1 MAITT
6 LEGGVSLIDADYIAP
21 QTAAVYLMRE
31 GDAVAI
37 IETGTAHTTPHV
49 LEALAG
55 IGLGPEAVRYVIP
68 THVHLDHAGGASA
81 LMAACVNATLLCHPR
96 AARHLIDPAKLIAGA
111 EAVYGAERVA
121 QLYGAIAPIPAERV
135 TSMADQTEVK
145 LGARTLTFL
154 DTPGHARHHFCVHD
168 SLTEGVFTGDTFGL
182 AYPDLCTSEGP
193 FLFPTT
199 TPVQFEPDAMCASI
213 TRLQGLSPR
222 QAFLTHFG
230 SVPAGA
236 AQADALIGQVED
248 YCAMARR
255 VAAEVAVGPAR
266 LPALEQALMD
276 YTLAR
281 LAALGGSAH
290 ADPAARLEMDMQL
303 NAQGLEVWLQRQAD

>member
-6 LEGGVSLIDADYIAP
+6 LGGGITLLDADYIAP

-31 GDAVAI
+31 ADEVAI
-37 IETGTAHTTPHV
+37 IETGTAHTTPRV
-49 LEALAG
+49 LEALADL
-55 IGLGPEAVRYVIP
+55 GLGPEAVRYVIP

-81 LMAACVNATLLCHPR
+81 LMAACENAQLLCHPR
-96 AARHLIDPAKLIAGA
+96 AAQHLIDPTKLIAGA

-121 QLYGAIAPIPAERV
+121 ELYGPIVPIPAPRV
-135 TSMADQTEVK
+135 TSMADQSEIT

-182 AYPDLCTSEGP
+182 AYPDLCTPEGP

-213 TRLQGLSPR
+213 ARLQGLSPKH
-222 QAFLTHFG
+222 AYLTHFG
-230 SVPAGA
+230 PVPVGA

-248 YCAMARR
+248 YCAIARG
-255 VAAEVAVGPAR
+255 VARDVAEGPER
-266 LPALEQALMD
+266 MPALNRALTD

-290 ADPAARLEMDMQL
+290 PDPAARLEMDMQL
-303 NAQGLEVWLQRQAD
+303 NAQGLEVWLQRQTG